1 MEPRISLITLGVAD
15 LRRSREFYE
24 RLGWKRAM
32 KSADGIVFFQ
42 AGGMAL
48 ALYPRGRLAA
58 DAAVSADGYGF
69 AGITLA
75 FNTRRREEVDTVL
88 AEAEAAGAKVL
99 KPAREAS
106 WGGYSGY
113 FADPDGFPWEVA
125 WNPGFEIAADGSL
138 RLPD

>member
-1 MEPRISLITLGVAD
+1 MEQRISLVTLGVAD
-15 LRRSREFYE
+15 LQRSRQFYE

-32 KSADGIVFFQ
+32 RAAEGIVFFQ

-48 ALYPRGRLAA
+48 ALYPRRRLAA
-58 DAAVSADGYGF
+58 DAAVSLDSAGF
-69 AGITLA
+69 PGMALA
-75 FNTRRREEVDTVL
+75 YNARSREEVDAVL
-88 AEAEAAGAKVL
+88 AEAEAAGATVL
-99 KPAREAS
+99 KNAREAF

-125 WNPGFEIAADGSL
+125 WNPGFQIAADGSL

>member
-1 MEPRISLITLGVAD
+1 MEQRISLITLGVAD

-48 ALYPRGRLAA
+48 ALYPRGGLAA
-58 DAAVSADGYGF
+58 DATVSADGYGF
-69 AGITLA
+69 PGITLA

-113 FADPDGFPWEVA
+113 FADPDGFPWEVT